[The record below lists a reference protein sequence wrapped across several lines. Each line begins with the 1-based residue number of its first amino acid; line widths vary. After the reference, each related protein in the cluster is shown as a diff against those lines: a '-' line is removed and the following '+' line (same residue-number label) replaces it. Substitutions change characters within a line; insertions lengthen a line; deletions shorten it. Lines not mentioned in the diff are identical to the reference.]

1 MSIATT
7 GTVETARD
15 RLDNNLRTINSYI
28 RNLRKYL
35 KDTEYPDLEYLEQY
49 ATDSREMQDL
59 LQEVRHDLLKIG

>member
-1 MSIATT
+1 MSIAT

-15 RLDNNLRTINSYI
+15 RLDHNLKIVDSYI
-28 RNLRKYL
+28 RKLRKYL

-49 ATDSREMQDL
+49 ASDSREMQDI